1 MKISNLDAAIAATR
15 ALGHPARMRTAAM
28 LRSGELCLCQITE
41 VLSLASS
48 TVSLHVKE
56 LKRAGL
62 VSERKDGRWVYF
74 SLSNDEHAR
83 RWLDTALAAVDGDPQ
98 LARDLDLIAEIRRL
112 PLADL
117 CSLGYEAAKAKHLK
131 TTNAMD

>member
-41 VLSLASS
+41 VLGLAPS

-74 SLSNDEHAR
+74 SLADDDHAQ
-83 RWLDTALAAVDGDPQ
+83 RWLDTVLAAVEGDPQ
-98 LARDLDLIAEIRRL
+98 LGSDLDLIAEIRRL

-117 CSLGYEAAKAKHLK
+117 CNLGYEAAKAKH
-131 TTNAMD
+131 DRGD

>member
-41 VLSLASS
+41 VLSLAPS

-74 SLSNDEHAR
+74 SLANDEHAR
-83 RWLDTALAAVDGDPQ
+83 RWLDTALVAVEGDPQ
-98 LARDLDLIAEIRRL
+98 LGNDLALLDQLRRL
-112 PLADL
+112 PVADL
-117 CSLGYEAAKAKHLK
+117 CSLGYEAAKEKYE
-131 TTNAMD
+131 NND

>member
-41 VLSLASS
+41 VLGLAPS
-48 TVSLHVKE
+48 TVSLHIKE

-74 SLSNDEHAR
+74 SLADDDHAR
-83 RWLDTALAAVDGDPQ
+83 RWIDTTLAAVDGDPE
-98 LARDLDLIAEIRRL
+98 LERDADLVTSLRKL
-112 PLADL
+112 PVADL
-117 CSLGYEAAKAKHLK
+117 CTLGYEAAKMKH
-131 TTNAMD
+131 TDNV

>member
-1 MKISNLDAAIAATR
+1 MKISELDAAIAATR

-41 VLSLASS
+41 VLELAPS
-48 TVSLHVKE
+48 TVSLHIKE

-74 SLSNDEHAR
+74 SLSEDEHAR
-83 RWLDTALAAVDGDPQ
+83 RWLDTALAAVEGDEQ
-98 LARDLDLIAEIRRL
+98 LARDGALVADLRKL
-112 PLADL
+112 PLVDL
-117 CSLGYEAAKAKHLK
+117 CSLGYDAAKAKLA
-131 TTNAMD
+131 T

>member
-28 LRSGELCLCQITE
+28 LRPGELCLCQITE
-41 VLSLASS
+41 VLGLAPS

-74 SLSNDEHAR
+74 SLADDEHAH
-83 RWLDTALAAVDGDPQ
+83 RWLNTALTAVEGDPK
-98 LARDLDLIAEIRRL
+98 LAGDLDLVAEIRQL

-117 CSLGYEAAKAKHLK
+117 CGLGYEAAKVKHQKAAGLL
-131 TTNAMD
+131 D

>member
-41 VLSLASS
+41 VLNLAPS
-48 TVSLHVKE
+48 TVSLHIKE

-62 VSERKDGRWVYF
+62 VNERKEGRWVYF
-74 SLSNDEHAR
+74 SLADDAHAH
-83 RWLDTALAAVDGDPQ
+83 RWIETALAAVAGDPE
-98 LARDLDLIAEIRRL
+98 LERDAEMIAELRKL
-112 PLADL
+112 PVADL
-117 CSLGYEAAKAKHLK
+117 CTLGYEAAKTKLGE
-131 TTNAMD
+131 NA